1 MLKIKS
7 IRDEGS
13 LRLFEI
19 QVDGSPAAPDALGS
33 VARIAARLVE
43 ENELPGSFQVLPGGL
58 LVLDLA
64 PDRRSFF
71 HDGIVF
77 AALDAVNDP
86 VKSPT
91 LNRLELDLPPES

>member
-7 IRDEGS
+7 IQDDGA

-19 QVDGSPAAPDALGS
+19 QADGSPADRAALQS
-33 VARIAARLVE
+33 VARIAGLLVE
-43 ENELPGSFQVLPGGL
+43 ENELPGAFQVLAAGVL
-58 LVLDLA
+58 ALDL
-64 PDRRSFF
+64 PSDRRSFF

-91 LNRLELDLPPES
+91 LNRLELEIPPES

>member
-7 IRDEGS
+7 IRDDGPR
-13 LRLFEI
+13 RLFEI
-19 QVDGSPAAPDALGS
+19 LASGSPAGADALRD
-33 VARIAARLVE
+33 VARIARRLVE
-43 ENELPGSFQVLPGGL
+43 ENELPGSFEVLSEGT
-58 LVLDLA
+58 LA
-64 PDRRSFF
+64 LELESDRRSFF

-91 LNRLELDLPPES
+91 LNRLELDLPPEE

>member
-13 LRLFEI
+13 RRIFEI
-19 QVDGSPAAPDALGS
+19 QVAGSPAGEDSLAG
-33 VARIAARLVE
+33 VARIGRRLLE
-43 ENELPGSFQVLPGGL
+43 ENELPGSFEVISVGTLA
-58 LVLDLA
+58 LDLEA
-64 PDRRSFF
+64 ARRSFF

-91 LNRLELDLPPES
+91 LNRFDLNLPPES

>member
-13 LRLFEI
+13 RRLFEI
-19 QVDGSPAAPDALGS
+19 QVDGSPAGPDALGS

-43 ENELPGSFQVLPGGL
+43 ENELPGSFQVLPAGM

>member
-7 IRDEGS
+7 IRDEGPR
-13 LRLFEI
+13 RLFEI
-19 QVDGSPAAPDALGS
+19 HTAGSPAAAEALGG
-33 VARIAARLVE
+33 VARIARRLVE
-43 ENELPGSFQVLPGGL
+43 ENELPGAFEVLSEGT
-58 LVLDLA
+58 LA
-64 PDRRSFF
+64 LELEPDRRSFF

-91 LNRLELDLPPES
+91 LNRLELDLPPE